1 MWFCRPHRAPRA
13 PRPGDSN
20 SSAQPCPQPQE
31 AAACSLLPRAS
42 PSGRDRRSLDGHHC
56 CADRSKHGHVVQSVG
71 MAHAAWDTRNWLE
84 RCWLRPVAPSEWTSA
99 AAQSGLG
106 VGPEPVQ
113 LGMALSD
120 EARSLRVCN
129 ARQRFLQT
137 SHTKYGTGSRRPGT
151 LRIRTLIGEAGCW
164 LHTVRFP
171 PGTFLRKSF
180 QEPGLPSS
188 NGSQDAAGL
197 IRSPWRAGGWHEQRS
212 QSSAALSSRCVR
224 ARLTSLKCEP

>member
-1 MWFCRPHRAPRA
+1 MPTATGGRSLQPPATCEPER
-13 PRPGDSN
+13 PRP
-20 SSAQPCPQPQE
+20 AQ
-31 AAACSLLPRAS
+31 
-42 PSGRDRRSLDGHHC
+42 SGRPPLLGVKCH
-56 CADRSKHGHVVQSVG
+56 CADRSKHGHVMQSVG

-120 EARSLRVCN
+120 EARSVRVCN

-164 LHTVRFP
+164 LRACDTDEHASALKLEGLVKQTDNHWHRD
-171 PGTFLRKSF
+171 LRIR
-180 QEPGLPSS
+180 
-188 NGSQDAAGL
+188 AL
-197 IRSPWRAGGWHEQRS
+197 IGEGPRCSLYACYTDDRAFK
-212 QSSAALSSRCVR
+212 
-224 ARLTSLKCEP
+224 LKA

>member
-1 MWFCRPHRAPRA
+1 MPTATGGRSLQPPATREPER
-13 PRPGDSN
+13 PRP
-20 SSAQPCPQPQE
+20 AQ
-31 AAACSLLPRAS
+31 
-42 PSGRDRRSLDGHHC
+42 SGRPPLLGVKCH

-120 EARSLRVCN
+120 EARSARVCN

-164 LHTVRFP
+164 LHKVRFP

-188 NGSQDAAGL
+188 NGSQDAGGL
-197 IRSPWRAGGWHEQRS
+197 IRSPCQWRAGGWHEP
-212 QSSAALSSRCVR
+212 SAALSRRCVR
-224 ARLTSLKCEP
+224 APAHFSSVKR